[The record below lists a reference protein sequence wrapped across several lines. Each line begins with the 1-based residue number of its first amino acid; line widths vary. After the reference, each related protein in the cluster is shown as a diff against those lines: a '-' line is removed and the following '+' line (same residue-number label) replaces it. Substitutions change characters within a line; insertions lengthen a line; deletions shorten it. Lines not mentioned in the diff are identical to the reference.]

1 MDKHDTAVIMATQG
15 HVDFLKTRLR
25 ESDVREID
33 AALGISGAD
42 GLQQAFDA
50 SPMCWTGLCDGEP
63 VLIFGI
69 GTSEYK
75 TQGVPWLLASDGMS
89 KVGIDV
95 LRESK
100 LYIRMMLKAY
110 PYLTNY
116 VDARQTVSIRWLA
129 WCGFTIEAAE
139 PWGVQGLPFHRF
151 WMRREVCVL

>member
-1 MDKHDTAVIMATQG
+1 MEKHDTAVIMATQE

-33 AALGISGAD
+33 AALGMSGAD

-50 SPMCWTGLCDGEP
+50 SPMCWTGLCDAEP

-69 GTSEYK
+69 GTSELNK
-75 TQGVPWLLASDGMS
+75 AGIPWLLASDDMS

-100 LYIRMMLKAY
+100 FYIRMMLEAY
-110 PYLTNY
+110 PYLTNF

-129 WCGFTIEAAE
+129 WCGFTIEPAE